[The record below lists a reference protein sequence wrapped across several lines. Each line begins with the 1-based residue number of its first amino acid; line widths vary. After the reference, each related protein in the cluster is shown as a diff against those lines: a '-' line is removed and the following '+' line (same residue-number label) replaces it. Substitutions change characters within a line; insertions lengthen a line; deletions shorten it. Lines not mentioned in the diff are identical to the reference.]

1 MNLMYKKITAPVVAL
16 LSFITITGALAS
28 RDMEMKP
35 LATTPMTESVAGND
49 YRPNSPFSVDR
60 QKKPDSNT
68 DAISMT
74 SESKSLSLRKDGL
87 LSKEL
92 ELWVNKNG
100 YTLLWNSNRDYII
113 YNTITLHADSF
124 DNVLNELGKLF
135 DSENYGLVIKQY
147 EVNKVIIIDAQ

>member
-1 MNLMYKKITAPVVAL
+1 MYKKIAGPTVAL
-16 LSFITITGALAS
+16 LAFIAFTGAHAS
-28 RDMEMKP
+28 RD
-35 LATTPMTESVAGND
+35 SGNI
-49 YRPNSPFSVDR
+49 YKSTSPFSIDR
-60 QKKPDSNT
+60 DKTSAITDNVISN
-68 DAISMT
+68 AY
-74 SESKSLSLRKDGL
+74 KSQTLLLRKDGL

-92 ELWVNKNG
+92 GAWVNQGG

-124 DNVLNELGKLF
+124 DNILSELGKLF